1 MFKFEAF
8 ISRLVDLCLPDDT
21 CLRRGVV
28 VVHPFADV
36 TARSRICVAARGAV
50 DDHGPCSMIIAHR
63 TCLPSGGASSC
74 FLSSSSP
81 SCRSN
86 GSGGVL
92 SLRVW
97 KWIYRKDCGSENLV
111 QVVHIALLSRLEA
124 RKSRGAASGGSGDA
138 SLAQRDAF
146 EDRTQMLAA
155 IRRSAVLDSSGEFHI
170 VNFLARAD
178 SLLGSRNHVRPDVT
192 LVTQSTPNHL
202 HYLVALSE
210 RWRGPL
216 AVTVFAPRSQLSLV
230 VEVLVQL
237 RRCVPALRYNA
248 SFHLVYPL
256 KSPGLHQPPD
266 TGSNLLSDDN
276 ASSGGG
282 TNSVDGSAP
291 SSSSPLAAMSCDSV
305 AARLQRSVPGPEN
318 YDLGVSYPVNL
329 LRNVARR
336 NALTEFVIVL
346 DVDLLPNDGLHGQFV
361 AFARENRLFVDS
373 HRDDKTVYVAPAFEV
388 REGVPSPRD
397 KASLLQRV
405 EAMDARP
412 FYLELCWKCQKHT
425 DYEAW
430 QREPPGDKLAV
441 LFEVLWRDPW
451 EPFYFGRNSAPF
463 YDERFRQYGFNR
475 ISQSGIHVAGD
486 GGDFIS
492 GTKVVGNGLAVSSV
506 LKLADVA
513 EA

>member
-1 MFKFEAF
+1 MPA
-8 ISRLVDLCLPDDT
+8 IWRSLIVLLVL
-21 CLRRGVV
+21 V
-28 VVHPFADV
+28 
-36 TARSRICVAARGAV
+36 IAV
-50 DDHGPCSMIIAHR
+50 
-63 TCLPSGGASSC
+63 L
-74 FLSSSSP
+74 
-81 SCRSN
+81 
-86 GSGGVL
+86 
-92 SLRVW
+92 
-97 KWIYRKDCGSENLV
+97 
-111 QVVHIALLSRLEA
+111 QVIHITLLSRLEA
-124 RKSRGAASGGSGDA
+124 RKSREAASAGGSDS

-146 EDRTQMLAA
+146 EDRSQMLAA

-170 VNFLARAD
+170 VNFLARSD

-192 LVTQSTPNHL
+192 LVTQSTANHL
-202 HYLVALSE
+202 HYLVTLSE

-216 AVTVFAPRSQLSLV
+216 AVTVFAPRQHLALV

-256 KSPGLHQPPD
+256 NSPGSHQPPD
-266 TGSNLLSDDN
+266 AATSLLPEDG
-276 ASSGGG
+276 SSGAHNGG
-282 TNSVDGSAP
+282 STGTGATSATLLGGST
-291 SSSSPLAAMSCDSV
+291 SCDSL
-305 AARLQRSVPGPEN
+305 ASRLQRSVPGPDN

-336 NALTEFVIVL
+336 NALTEFVLVL
-346 DVDLLPNDGLHGQFV
+346 DVDLLPNDGLHAQFV
-361 AFARENRLFVDS
+361 AFARENRLFVES

-388 REGVPSPRD
+388 RDGVPSPRD

-475 ISQSGIHVAGD
+475 ISQVCEMHVSGYK
-486 GGDFIS
+486 F
-492 GTKVVGNGLAVSSV
+492 SV
-506 LKLADVA
+506 LDNAFVVHQGLKTAASFHRNKDADQERNRVLFRQFKLELKEKYPDSSRRCY
-513 EA
+513 

>member
-1 MFKFEAF
+1 ML
-8 ISRLVDLCLPDDT
+8 LVL
-21 CLRRGVV
+21 V
-28 VVHPFADV
+28 
-36 TARSRICVAARGAV
+36 IAV
-50 DDHGPCSMIIAHR
+50 
-63 TCLPSGGASSC
+63 L
-74 FLSSSSP
+74 
-81 SCRSN
+81 
-86 GSGGVL
+86 
-92 SLRVW
+92 
-97 KWIYRKDCGSENLV
+97 

-124 RKSRGAASGGSGDA
+124 RKSRGAASAGADA

-192 LVTQSTPNHL
+192 LVTQSTANHL

-256 KSPGLHQPPD
+256 KSPGSHLPPD
-266 TGSNLLSDDN
+266 AGSSLLPDDN
-276 ASSGGG
+276 GSSGGG
-282 TNSVDGSAP
+282 GGGGTSSVDAT
-291 SSSSPLAAMSCDSV
+291 SSPLGASTSCDSL

-336 NALTEFVIVL
+336 NALTEFVLVL

-388 REGVPSPRD
+388 RDGVPSPRD

-475 ISQSGIHVAGD
+475 ISQVCELHVSGYK
-486 GGDFIS
+486 F
-492 GTKVVGNGLAVSSV
+492 SV
-506 LKLADVA
+506 LNNAFVVHQGLKTAASFHRNKDADQERNRVLFRQFKLELKEKYPDSSRRCY
-513 EA
+513 

>member
-1 MFKFEAF
+1 MPAVWRSL
-8 ISRLVDLCLPDDT
+8 IVLLVL
-21 CLRRGVV
+21 V
-28 VVHPFADV
+28 
-36 TARSRICVAARGAV
+36 IAV
-50 DDHGPCSMIIAHR
+50 
-63 TCLPSGGASSC
+63 L
-74 FLSSSSP
+74 
-81 SCRSN
+81 
-86 GSGGVL
+86 
-92 SLRVW
+92 
-97 KWIYRKDCGSENLV
+97 
-111 QVVHIALLSRLEA
+111 QVIHITLLSRLEA
-124 RKSRGAASGGSGDA
+124 RKSREAASAGGADS

-170 VNFLARAD
+170 VNFLARSD

-192 LVTQSTPNHL
+192 LVTQSTANHL
-202 HYLVALSE
+202 HYLVTLSE

-216 AVTVFAPRSQLSLV
+216 AVTVFAPRQHLALV

-256 KSPGLHQPPD
+256 NSPGSHQPLDVATSLLPD
-266 TGSNLLSDDN
+266 D
-276 ASSGGG
+276 ASSGG
-282 TNSVDGSAP
+282 SAP
-291 SSSSPLAAMSCDSV
+291 ANTGATSSTLLGGSSSCDSL
-305 AARLQRSVPGPEN
+305 ASRLQHSVPGPDN

-336 NALTEFVIVL
+336 NALTEFVLVL

-361 AFARENRLFVDS
+361 AFARENRLFVES

-388 REGVPSPRD
+388 RDGVPSPRD

-475 ISQSGIHVAGD
+475 ISQVCEMHVSGYK
-486 GGDFIS
+486 F
-492 GTKVVGNGLAVSSV
+492 SV
-506 LKLADVA
+506 LDNAFVVHQGLKTAASFHRHKDADQERNRVLFRQFKLELKEKYPDSSRRCY
-513 EA
+513 

>member
-1 MFKFEAF
+1 MPS
-8 ISRLVDLCLPDDT
+8 IWRSLIVLLVL
-21 CLRRGVV
+21 V
-28 VVHPFADV
+28 
-36 TARSRICVAARGAV
+36 IAV
-50 DDHGPCSMIIAHR
+50 
-63 TCLPSGGASSC
+63 L
-74 FLSSSSP
+74 
-81 SCRSN
+81 
-86 GSGGVL
+86 
-92 SLRVW
+92 
-97 KWIYRKDCGSENLV
+97 

-124 RKSRGAASGGSGDA
+124 RKSRGAVSGGDA

-146 EDRTQMLAA
+146 EDRSQMLAA

-192 LVTQSTPNHL
+192 LVTQSTANHL

-256 KSPGLHQPPD
+256 KSPGSHQPPD
-266 TGSNLLSDDN
+266 GSNLLLPDDN
-276 ASSGGG
+276 NSSGGG
-282 TNSVDGSAP
+282 TNAVDAAS
-291 SSSSPLAAMSCDSV
+291 SSSSPLGGTMSCDSV

-346 DVDLLPNDGLHGQFV
+346 DVDLLPNDGLHAQFV
-361 AFARENRLFVDS
+361 AFARDNRLFVDS

-475 ISQSGIHVAGD
+475 ISQVCELHVSGYK
-486 GGDFIS
+486 F
-492 GTKVVGNGLAVSSV
+492 SV
-506 LKLADVA
+506 LNNAFVVHQGLKTAASFHRNKDADQERNRVLFRQFKLELKEKYPDSSRRCY
-513 EA
+513 

>member
-1 MFKFEAF
+1 
-8 ISRLVDLCLPDDT
+8 
-21 CLRRGVV
+21 
-28 VVHPFADV
+28 
-36 TARSRICVAARGAV
+36 
-50 DDHGPCSMIIAHR
+50 
-63 TCLPSGGASSC
+63 
-74 FLSSSSP
+74 
-81 SCRSN
+81 
-86 GSGGVL
+86 
-92 SLRVW
+92 
-97 KWIYRKDCGSENLV
+97 
-111 QVVHIALLSRLEA
+111 
-124 RKSRGAASGGSGDA
+124 
-138 SLAQRDAF
+138 
-146 EDRTQMLAA
+146 MLAA

-192 LVTQSTPNHL
+192 LVTQSTANHL

-216 AVTVFAPRSQLSLV
+216 AVTVFAPRQHLALV

-256 KSPGLHQPPD
+256 NSPGSHQPPD
-266 TGSNLLSDDN
+266 ASNILPQDEV
-276 ASSGGG
+276 SSGGVG
-282 TNSVDGSAP
+282 GASPDTATPV
-291 SSSSPLAAMSCDSV
+291 SPLGGSSCDSL
-305 AARLQRSVPGPEN
+305 AARLQRSVPGPDN

-336 NALTEFVIVL
+336 NALTEFVLVL
-346 DVDLLPNDGLHGQFV
+346 DVDLLPNDGLHAMFV
-361 AFARENRLFVDS
+361 AFARENRLFVES

-430 QREPPGDKLAV
+430 QREPPGDRLAV

-475 ISQSGIHVAGD
+475 ISQVCELHVSGYK
-486 GGDFIS
+486 F
-492 GTKVVGNGLAVSSV
+492 SV
-506 LKLADVA
+506 LDNAFVVHQGLKTAASFHRNKDADQERNRVLFRQFKLELREKYPDSSRRCY
-513 EA
+513 